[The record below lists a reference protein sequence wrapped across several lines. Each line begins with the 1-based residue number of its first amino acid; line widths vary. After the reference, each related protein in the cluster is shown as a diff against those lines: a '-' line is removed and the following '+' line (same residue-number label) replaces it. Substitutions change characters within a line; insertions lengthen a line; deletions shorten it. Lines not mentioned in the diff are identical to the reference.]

1 MRITQHPIIDIP
13 MDRKTVTII
22 VDGKKINALE
32 GETIASALHASGIK
46 VFRTT
51 SKFEEPRG
59 IFCNKGRCTDC
70 IMKVDGRPNIRT
82 CITLVSEGMTIES
95 LKGRGEWENLK

>member
-1 MRITQHPIIDIP
+1 MRLTQHPILYIP
-13 MDRKTVTII
+13 EDRRKVTII
-22 VDGKKINALE
+22 VDGNKIDALE

-46 VFRTT
+46 VLRTT
-51 SKFEEPRG
+51 AKFEEPRG

-82 CITLVSEGMTIES
+82 CITPVSEGMTVES